1 MEDKQLAIFQND
13 NGAIEL
19 SVDARAETIWANQ
32 AQIASLFDIDQSGV
46 ARHIKKVIVS
56 DEVDAKSNM
65 QKMHIANS
73 DRPTTF
79 YSLDV
84 ILAVGY
90 RANSGK
96 ATQFRKWATTTL
108 KSYVADGFVINPAQ
122 LKKVWSTILYL
133 LYAHNYD
140 YAATWE

>member
-13 NGAIEL
+13 NGSIEL
-19 SVDARAETIWANQ
+19 SVDVRAETIWANQ
-32 AQIASLFDIDQSGV
+32 TQIASLFDIDQSGV
-46 ARHIKKVIVS
+46 ARHIMKVIAS

-73 DRPTTF
+73 DRPTAF

-96 ATQFRKWATTTL
+96 A
-108 KSYVADGFVINPAQ
+108 Y
-122 LKKVWSTILYL
+122 
-133 LYAHNYD
+133 H
-140 YAATWE
+140 